1 MNRFAGVFFCA
12 ALLIAPLSA
21 HSLTLKK
28 GETLGSDGRVKA
40 KSESGSSE
48 TSGINTY
55 GGGGYISENET
66 PNFTSLRWS
75 LYRKIYYRPLQA
87 HRFHSVEGVRSYE
100 FKKNLR
106 EAPYVREQMNTTPL
120 LSYLLF
126 EGGEITVDEVSPSN
140 RFGDMFSDKTMYHSM
155 SMGKSITSFLVGH
168 AICDGTIDSLN
179 MKLNDWPVLEGT
191 LYHGQE
197 LSNFLNMATGDQKYS
212 ENDESPL
219 SIQARMATEFAGTK
233 KSRSV
238 YNYTNLNTNIVISY
252 LLHKYG
258 EQGFKDFLDD
268 VFANRVGIQHEIWLN
283 KNSGAK
289 KNEQSLGHQFF
300 ATRYDYLRI
309 AKSMLDEWQRNSC
322 VGQYLKSIH
331 QNRISKNGAQ
341 GTRGRVGLPRG
352 YAGFF
357 HTSYKG
363 MKNRAVMGMDGN
375 GGQTI
380 LIDFE
385 RGRIVATLSV
395 FDGMRFPRQGS
406 FDYKRISYDVI
417 KNGSPLS
424 NEHQK
429 GSATI
434 TSDEIRSANVARRTQ
449 HESAKQKWDDY
460 YDEIFFG
467 SKKLGSIILSED
479 FEKKGQLAVSD
490 YDDNWVVEKLDGGN
504 LVYCNKPRNSW
515 TEFNFGEGNWSDYSI
530 TYRLKFF
537 SGNEGEVETHIRKAN
552 RKDYRLEIHRQSV
565 GFFVGLLGKQY
576 PADIPAED
584 WMVIELMAVGTDIK
598 ASINGKE
605 IVSATD
611 GRYKKGGGM
620 IAVSANVK
628 ACVDDIVARK
638 M

>member
-28 GETLGSDGRVKA
+28 GETLGSDGNVKTN
-40 KSESGSSE
+40 SEKGSNAS
-48 TSGINTY
+48 SGINTY
-55 GGGGYISENET
+55 GGDGYIFETET
-66 PNFTSLRWS
+66 PNFESLRWS
-75 LYRKIYYRPLQA
+75 LYRKIYYRPLRGF
-87 HRFHSVEGVRSYE
+87 RFHSVEGVSSYG
-100 FKKNLR
+100 FKKSLR
-106 EAPYVREQMNTTPL
+106 EDPYVREQMNTTPL

-126 EGGEITVDEVSPSN
+126 EDGKITVDEVSPSN
-140 RFGDMFSDKTMYHSM
+140 RFGDMFSDTTMYHSM

-363 MKNRAVMGMDGN
+363 MKNRAVMGMDGS

-385 RGRIVATLSV
+385 RGRIVATLAV

-406 FDYKRISYDVI
+406 YDFKRISYDVI
-417 KNGSPLS
+417 KNGSLLS
-424 NEHQK
+424 NEQPQ
-429 GSATI
+429 GLATI
-434 TSDEIRSANVARRTQ
+434 TTDEIRSANAARRTQ
-449 HESAKQKWDDY
+449 HELAKQKWDNY

-467 SKKLGSIILSED
+467 SKTLGSIILSED
-479 FEKKGQLAVSD
+479 FEKKGRLAVSD
-490 YDDNWVVEKLDGGN
+490 YDDNWRVEKLAGDGS
-504 LVYCNKPRNSW
+504 VYCNKPKNGW
-515 TEFNFGEGNWSDYSI
+515 TSFNFGEQNWSDYAV
-530 TYRLKFF
+530 TYRIKFF
-537 SGNEGEVETHIRKAN
+537 SSGEGMIETHIRKDPP
-552 RKDYRLEIHRQSV
+552 KDYRIQIQRR
-565 GFFVGLLGKQY
+565 GDGLTVELFKTRNF
-576 PADIPAED
+576 ANLSLSD
-584 WMVIELMAVGTDIK
+584 WLTVEMTAIGNEIK
-598 ASINGKE
+598 ASINGTE
-605 IVSATD
+605 IVSAND
-611 GRYKKGGGM
+611 DRIKRGRGM
-620 IAVSANVK
+620 IGVSAHVK
-628 ACVDDIVARK
+628 ACVDDIVVKK

>member
-1 MNRFAGVFFCA
+1 MNRFAGVFFGV
-12 ALLIAPLSA
+12 ALLLAPLSA

-28 GETLGSDGRVKA
+28 GETLGSDGNVKA
-40 KSESGSSE
+40 NSEKGSNAS
-48 TSGINTY
+48 SGINTY
-55 GGGGYISENET
+55 GGEGYISENET
-66 PNFTSLRWS
+66 PDFTSLRWS
-75 LYRKIYYRPLQA
+75 LYRKIYYRPLSG
-87 HRFHSVEGVRSYE
+87 HRFHSVEGISSYE

-106 EAPYVREQMNTTPL
+106 EVPYIREQMNTTPL

-140 RFGDMFSDKTMYHSM
+140 RFGDMFSDTTMYHSM

-179 MKLNDWPVLEGT
+179 IKVNDWPVLEGT

-197 LSNFLNMATGDQKYS
+197 LSNFLNMATGDQKHS

-219 SIQARMATEFAGTK
+219 SIQARMATEFSGTK

-258 EQGFKDFLDD
+258 EQGFKEFLDD
-268 VFANRVGIQHEIWLN
+268 VFAKRVGIQHEIWLN

-406 FDYKRISYDVI
+406 YDFKRISYDVI
-417 KNGSPLS
+417 KNGSLLS
-424 NEHQK
+424 KEQPQ
-429 GSATI
+429 GLATI

-449 HESAKQKWDDY
+449 HKLTKQKWDDY

-467 SKKLGSIILSED
+467 SKTLGSIILSED
-479 FEKKGQLAVSD
+479 FEKRGRLAVSD

-504 LVYCNKPRNSW
+504 SVYCNKPRDGW
-515 TEFNFGEGNWSDYSI
+515 TEFNFGEGNWSDYSV

-537 SGNEGEVETHIRKAN
+537 SGNGGKVETHIRKAN
-552 RKDYRLEIHRQSV
+552 RKDYRIEIQRRGV
-565 GFFVGLLGKQY
+565 GFIVELLGNRR
-576 PADIPAED
+576 PADVPVDD
-584 WMVIELMAVGTDIK
+584 WVTVELMAIGTDIK

-605 IVSATD
+605 IVSAID
-611 GRYKKGGGM
+611 SRHKKGGGM